1 MVQAGCTN
9 FFNRERTRPVDFN
22 RETDT
27 FNLGTKRAAAPF
39 AATSIEVSDAP
50 NGPPIAAPKAS
61 AFGAQGRV
69 QGLCV
74 HHSARGESQN
84 HSGARMALA

>member
-61 AFGAQGRV
+61 ALARRV
-69 QGLCV
+69 EFKA
-74 HHSARGESQN
+74 SAPHN
-84 HSGARMALA
+84 